1 MLQQALLVLQLLL
14 VHNVQKTPG
23 IKFVSPLHQ
32 VESPLPLPI
41 GSSCFNYSVPWSSI
55 SIFVDIYMHNPPV
68 WRHRSAMHRWQRL
81 HHLGLEIW
89 MLFVQVNTILFTKHA
104 KCNMWWIWMS
114 SMPDTAQHS
123 GAHFELKFA
132 LVLSFCCMVDKSIS
146 AYEQPTQMHCYDTHS
161 LSSLSAFSSDKYH
174 AFGPLNRTI
183 LLFTINNQLKNLWN
197 ILLGGTESGYLMTT
211 DQVLELY
218 WLSVTSMSIVSNW
231 VPLRCR

>member
-1 MLQQALLVLQLLL
+1 
-14 VHNVQKTPG
+14 
-23 IKFVSPLHQ
+23 
-32 VESPLPLPI
+32 
-41 GSSCFNYSVPWSSI
+41 
-55 SIFVDIYMHNPPV
+55 
-68 WRHRSAMHRWQRL
+68 
-81 HHLGLEIW
+81 
-89 MLFVQVNTILFTKHA
+89 
-104 KCNMWWIWMS
+104 MS

-183 LLFTINNQLKNLWN
+183 LLFTINNQLKNIWN

-218 WLSVTSMSIVSNW
+218 
-231 VPLRCR
+231 